1 MSDDARSHLI
11 HAFRKV
17 LRPLVKILIRAGVRH
32 DEFVEVIK
40 GVYVESAIR
49 DGIGREGP
57 LTRTRVSLT
66 TGVPRRDVDRYIDN
80 EALLTAPPPTHTTTL
95 TEVLHLW
102 NTDPSYLG
110 PYGVPLEVDFDSTP
124 GRNFV
129 ELVRRASP
137 SADVGLVFEDL
148 IRSGAVVR
156 SGERF
161 LKVLSRY
168 YVVADLLS
176 PQALENFG
184 SAMANLAQT
193 LQHNLGIQGERKLL
207 QRSVIADRGLPS
219 SQMEEFELY
228 VKSRVQQML
237 EDVDDWIGKRVSPIS
252 EFDEPMIGTG
262 VTVFHYVEASPNSE
276 PLKSK
281 VLNE

>member
-1 MSDDARSHLI
+1 MSDDARSHLF

-32 DEFVEVIK
+32 DEFAEVIK

-49 DGIGREGP
+49 DGIGRDGP
-57 LTRTRVSLT
+57 LTRARVSLT

-80 EALLTAPPPTHTTTL
+80 DSLLKPPPPTHTTTL

-102 NTDPSYLG
+102 HTDPVYLG
-110 PYGVPLEVDFDSTP
+110 PYGIPLEIDFDSTP

-129 ELVRRASP
+129 ELVRRASGFAEP
-137 SADVGLVFEDL
+137 TLVFEDL
-148 IRSGAVVR
+148 LRSGAVVR

-161 LKVLSRY
+161 IKVLSRY

-184 SAMANLAQT
+184 SSMANLAQT
-193 LQHNLGIQGERKLL
+193 LENNLGMAGGRKLL
-207 QRSVIADRGLPS
+207 QRSVIADHGLPDS
-219 SQMEEFELY
+219 RREEFEGY
-228 VKSRVQQML
+228 VKTRVQQML
-237 EDVDDWIGKRVSPIS
+237 EDIDDWLGKVAVEHVSDQETTS
-252 EFDEPMIGTG
+252 GTG
-262 VTVFHYVEASPNSE
+262 VTVFHYWDRPVD
-276 PLKSK
+276 SK
-281 VLNE
+281 TLRDQVGQ

>member
-80 EALLTAPPPTHTTTL
+80 EALLTPPPPTHTTTL

-129 ELVRRASP
+129 ELVRRANEK
-137 SADVGLVFEDL
+137 ANAGLVFEDL

-207 QRSVIADRGLPS
+207 QRSVIADRGLPIS
-219 SQMEEFELY
+219 HIEEFELY
-228 VKSRVQQML
+228 VKGRVQQML
-237 EDVDDWIGKRVSPIS
+237 EDVDDWIGKRVSPIA
-252 EFDEPMIGTG
+252 EFDEPMVGTG
-262 VTVFHYVEASPNSE
+262 VTVFHYVETPQDLE

-281 VLNE
+281 VLNQ